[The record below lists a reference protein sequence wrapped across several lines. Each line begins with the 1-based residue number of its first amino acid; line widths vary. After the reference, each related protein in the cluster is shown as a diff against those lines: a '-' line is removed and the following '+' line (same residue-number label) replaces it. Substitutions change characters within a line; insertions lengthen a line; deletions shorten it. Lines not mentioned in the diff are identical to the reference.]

1 MQVYQWVLFQNYNAK
16 VVNGALQKRYN
27 VDKNFYLDLYNHSAT
42 ALYFEK
48 AILKVINDAVDQKS
62 VKQALA
68 MQVMHTF
75 SKRAA
80 LPLDYTNQVNST
92 MASISVRAGDYTAL
106 FNKLKAMGARA
117 LSDEQIN
124 SYNTKLNLLE
134 KYASAKG
141 ATTGTIQSYSFIN
154 VENDNLPST
163 VSKTFAMDSVYP
175 EMKANDNK
183 ENKYVATSVRVTN
196 IRGQGAQNVAVTP
209 SVNSI
214 SEPTS
219 IQFQLQFTPN
229 DGVNTV
235 EFDVEIG
242 NEKILMQYTFFY
254 DNSKVN
260 TAFVK
265 ENLSSTRK

>member
-1 MQVYQWVLFQNYNAK
+1 M
-16 VVNGALQKRYN
+16 LQP
-27 VDKNFYLDLYNHSAT
+27 
-42 ALYFEK
+42 
-48 AILKVINDAVDQKS
+48 S
-62 VKQALA
+62 VW
-68 MQVMHTF
+68 
-75 SKRAA
+75 
-80 LPLDYTNQVNST
+80 
-92 MASISVRAGDYTAL
+92 
-106 FNKLKAMGARA
+106 
-117 LSDEQIN
+117 
-124 SYNTKLNLLE
+124 
-134 KYASAKG
+134 
-141 ATTGTIQSYSFIN
+141 
-154 VENDNLPST
+154 
-163 VSKTFAMDSVYP
+163 
-175 EMKANDNK
+175 
-183 ENKYVATSVRVTN
+183 VTN

-242 NEKILMQYTFFY
+242 NEKMPMQYTFFY

>member
-1 MQVYQWVLFQNYNAK
+1 M
-16 VVNGALQKRYN
+16 
-27 VDKNFYLDLYNHSAT
+27 DKNFYLDLYNHSAT

-48 AILKVINDAVDQKS
+48 AILKAINDAVDQKS

-68 MQVMHTF
+68 KQVMHTF
-75 SKRAA
+75 SKRAE

-92 MASISVRAGDYTAL
+92 IASISVRAGDYTAL
-106 FNKLKAMGARA
+106 FNKLKAMGA

-141 ATTGTIQSYSFIN
+141 ATTGTIPSYSFIN

-196 IRGQGAQNVAVTP
+196 IRSQGAQNVAVAP

-229 DGVNTV
+229 YGVNTV

-242 NEKILMQYTFFY
+242 NEKIPMQYTFFY
-254 DNSKVN
+254 DNNKAN